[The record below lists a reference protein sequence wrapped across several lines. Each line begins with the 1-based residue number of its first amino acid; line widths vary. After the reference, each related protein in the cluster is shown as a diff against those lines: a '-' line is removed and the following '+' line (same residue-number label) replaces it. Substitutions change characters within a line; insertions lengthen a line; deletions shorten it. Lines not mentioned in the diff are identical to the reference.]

1 MNYNEIYKQSFAA
14 LTPQTD
20 SKTLYKIAKERS
32 TKANG
37 RKHISAGKVAAI
49 VVAAVLGTVT
59 ISVGAATGWDFNGA
73 FNALFRGRGDS
84 PKISEEY
91 AVLEL
96 AGMTPLDFSSC
107 GKQLDITEKFDECT
121 VNVRGIA
128 ADNSMAYVIYDITL
142 AEGRTALPQWAA
154 QRSSGNIF
162 SDGERISPT
171 NMHGF
176 IGQQSDVYTFYSA
189 AQTYLDTSIENCVFR
204 LDLGG
209 VFKADIP
216 IDFDVS
222 DSYRVFE
229 LNEQLN
235 LKRKTY
241 FYERFEQENLMEE
254 YLRQSEITVC
264 PATITEARISPFSF
278 SYSYLHDGSDSVL
291 SEDGC
296 SNHRHDIRM
305 SITLSNGTVINSE
318 NLTTSGMTTE
328 DGDIVTRIM
337 NFETPINPDDVEA
350 VSFEEFSADNNAE

>member
-1 MNYNEIYKQSFAA
+1 MNYNEIYKKSFAA

-20 SKTLYKIAKERS
+20 SEMLYKIAKEHS
-32 TKANG
+32 IKTDT
-37 RKHISAGKVAAI
+37 RKRLRAGKVAAI
-49 VVAAVLGTVT
+49 AVAAVLGTVT

-73 FNALFRGRGDS
+73 FNALFRSRVDS

-107 GKQLDITEKFDECT
+107 GKQLDITEGYDECT
-121 VNVRGIA
+121 VSVRGIA

-142 AEGRTALPQWAA
+142 AEERTALPQWAA

-162 SDGERISPT
+162 AGGERISPT

-176 IGQQSDVYTFYSA
+176 IRQQGEVYTFYSA
-189 AQTYLDTSIENCVFR
+189 AQTYLDTSIEGCVFR

-229 LNEQLN
+229 LNQQLN
-235 LKRKTY
+235 LKRETY
-241 FYERFEQENLMEE
+241 FYERFEEENNMEE
-254 YLRQSEITVC
+254 YQRQSEITVC
-264 PATITEARISPFSF
+264 PATITEARVSPFSF
-278 SYSYLHDGSDSVL
+278 SYTYLHDGSDIVL

-305 SITLSNGTVINSE
+305 SISLRNGTVINSE
-318 NLTTSGMTTE
+318 NFTASGMTIE
-328 DGDIVTRIM
+328 DGDKVTRIM
-337 NFETPINPDDVEA
+337 NFEMPINPDDVTA
-350 VSFEEFSADNNAE
+350 VSFEDFNAEDNSQ